1 MRQPPTL
8 LGQQCWELL
17 RPCWQWCA
25 NGCNNSQ
32 QCWNLQCIVG
42 RMQPMRPCK
51 LHLIRVRGLKNVGK
65 AVQTDPTMLRYAS
78 AITNFKESLTGFKL
92 CANTPV
98 PKTRVRNNMQQG
110 VQMDVTCNIHW
121 PTMLRQ
127 FGTGLMNLWDS
138 NWQLELSRLLLRFVF
153 STKEI

>member
-17 RPCWQWCA
+17 PPCWQWCA

-42 RMQPMRPCK
+42 RMQNMRPCK
-51 LHLIRVRGLKNVGK
+51 LSLIRVRGLNNVGK
-65 AVQTDPTMLRYAS
+65 AVQTDPTSLRYAS
-78 AITNFKESLTGFKL
+78 AITDFKGSLTRFKL
-92 CANTPV
+92 CANTLV
-98 PKTRVRNNMQQG
+98 STTRVRNNMQQG

-121 PTMLRQ
+121 PTMLCQ

-138 NWQLELSRLLLRFVF
+138 N
-153 STKEI
+153 

>member
-17 RPCWQWCA
+17 PPCWQWCA

-32 QCWNLQCIVG
+32 QCWDLQCIVG
-42 RMQPMRPCK
+42 RMQNMRPCK
-51 LHLIRVRGLKNVGK
+51 LCLIRVRGLNNVGK
-65 AVQTDPTMLRYAS
+65 AVQTDPTSLRYAS
-78 AITNFKESLTGFKL
+78 AITDFKGSLTVSKL

-98 PKTRVRNNMQQG
+98 PTTRVRNNMQQG

-138 NWQLELSRLLLRFVF
+138 NWQLELRRLLLRFVF

>member
-8 LGQQCWELL
+8 LSQQCWELL
-17 RPCWQWCA
+17 PPCWQWCA

-32 QCWNLQCIVG
+32 QCWDLQCIVG
-42 RMQPMRPCK
+42 RMQNMRPCK
-51 LHLIRVRGLKNVGK
+51 LCLIRVRGLNNVGK
-65 AVQTDPTMLRYAS
+65 ALQTDPTSLHYAS
-78 AITNFKESLTGFKL
+78 AITDFKGSLTGFKL

-98 PKTRVRNNMQQG
+98 PTTRVRNNMQQG

>member
-1 MRQPPTL
+1 
-8 LGQQCWELL
+8 
-17 RPCWQWCA
+17 
-25 NGCNNSQ
+25 
-32 QCWNLQCIVG
+32 
-42 RMQPMRPCK
+42 MRPCK

-78 AITNFKESLTGFKL
+78 AITDFKESLTGFKL

-98 PKTRVRNNMQQG
+98 PTTRVRNNMQQG

-138 NWQLELSRLLLRFVF
+138 N
-153 STKEI
+153 